1 MDCQVDFSQ
10 SLSPATSINEF
21 KDKVTMTEGTEVLQ
35 GLNKMDY
42 YPQDEFGYNC
52 A

>member
-1 MDCQVDFSQ
+1 MDCQADFSQ
-10 SLSPATSINEF
+10 SLSPATSIN
-21 KDKVTMTEGTEVLQ
+21 KDKVTMTEGTEVWQ
-35 GLNKMDY
+35 GLNKVDY